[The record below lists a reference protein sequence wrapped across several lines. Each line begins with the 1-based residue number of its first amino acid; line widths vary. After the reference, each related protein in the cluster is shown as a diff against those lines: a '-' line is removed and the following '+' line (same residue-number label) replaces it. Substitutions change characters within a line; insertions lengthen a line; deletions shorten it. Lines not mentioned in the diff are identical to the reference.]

1 MKIYEFTLI
10 LTADPNEKE
19 ADRLY
24 NIFDDGTVTTVEG
37 VPQVHFHR
45 EAFSLESAIVSALLD
60 IQKAGFDADHV
71 HIKPKVVLG
80 TVGNIDLRER
90 GIDEAQAAEI
100 RARLAS
106 FAEDWESPEMD
117 VYDNYDEE
125 KAKLQ
130 TR

>member
-1 MKIYEFTLI
+1 MRIYEFTLI
-10 LTADPNEKE
+10 LTADPNEEE

-24 NIFDDGTVTTVEG
+24 NIFDDGTITTVEG
-37 VPQVHFHR
+37 VPQIHFHR

-60 IQKAGFDADHV
+60 VRKAGFDAAHV
-71 HIKPKVVLG
+71 HIKSKVVLG
-80 TVGNIDLRER
+80 TVGSIDLRER
-90 GIDEAQAAEI
+90 GIDEAQAAEM

-117 VYDNYDEE
+117 IYDNYDEE